1 MPSILHLCQWV
12 YVTRLSTGIRESPT
26 WFPIIEGIHTLGITA
41 VVGTVAVLD
50 LRLLG
55 VIMKR
60 EPVSRI
66 ARQVLPWTWVGFSI
80 MFVTGLLLS
89 IAESATNYFNWA
101 FRVKLILLVLVGV
114 NPLIFHL
121 TVYRKVNSWD
131 LASVTPGRARVAA
144 VCSLV
149 LWAGIIVA
157 GRLIAYVNT

>member
-1 MPSILHLCQWV
+1 MTILHLCQWI
-12 YVTRLSTGIRESPT
+12 YATRLSTGIRESPY

-41 VVGTVAVLD
+41 VVGTIAVLD

-55 VIMKR
+55 IIMKN

-66 ARQVLPWTWVGFSI
+66 ARQVLPWTWAGFSV
-80 MFVTGLLLS
+80 MFVTGVLLS

-101 FRVKLILLVLVGV
+101 FRIKLILLVLVGL

-121 TVYRKVNSWD
+121 GVFRNVNSWD
-131 LASVTPGRARVAA
+131 VAGATPPRARAAA
-144 VCSLV
+144 VCSLA

-157 GRLIAYVNT
+157 GRLIAYVNM

>member
-1 MPSILHLCQWV
+1 MPVLQHFCEWV
-12 YVTRLSTGIRESPT
+12 YTTHLSTSIRQSPYS
-26 WFPIIEGIHTLGITA
+26 FPLIETIHTVGIGG
-41 VVGTVAVLD
+41 VVGTVAILD

-55 VIMKR
+55 WIMKK

-66 ARQVLPWTWVGFSI
+66 ARQVLPWTWAGFAV

-89 IAESATNYFNWA
+89 IAESQTNYYNLA
-101 FRVKLILLVLVGV
+101 FRIKLLLLLLVGI

-121 TVYRKVNSWD
+121 TIYRKVNTWD
-131 LASVTPGRARVAA
+131 VANVTPLRARLAA
-144 VCSLV
+144 ISSLV